1 MKIKNNSLVHNLLKI
16 LFALNFILIF
26 SVPSLSFLSI
36 TLYLLNILSFWVNA
50 TLLNYYIKY

>member
-1 MKIKNNSLVHNLLKI
+1 MKIKNNSLIHNLIKI

-26 SVPSLSFLSI
+26 SVPNLSFLNI

>member
-16 LFALNFILIF
+16 LFTLNFILIF
-26 SVPSLSFLSI
+26 SAPNLSFLSI
-36 TLYLLNILSFWVNA
+36 SFYLLNILSFWLNA

>member
-1 MKIKNNSLVHNLLKI
+1 MKIKNNSLIHNLIKI

-26 SVPSLSFLSI
+26 IVPNLSFLNI